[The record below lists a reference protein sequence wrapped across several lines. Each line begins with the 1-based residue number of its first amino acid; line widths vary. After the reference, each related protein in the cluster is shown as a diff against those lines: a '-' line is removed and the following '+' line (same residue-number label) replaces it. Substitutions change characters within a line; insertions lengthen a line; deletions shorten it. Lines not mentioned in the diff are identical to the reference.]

1 MKKKVTKEVIPVY
14 EIIHTTYQC
23 EGCGAETK
31 VPNSI
36 IKCEICDKE
45 ICPKC
50 NRYLDV
56 VKDELTYK
64 DDEGDLYLKSDIDP
78 YFNPY
83 TKVCQECY
91 DKLQSKSDTY
101 KVYLRHI
108 IDEFNENLDKLNDK
122 YIKGEL

>member
-1 MKKKVTKEVIPVY
+1 MKKIVTKEVIPVY
-14 EIIHTTYQC
+14 EITHTTYQC
-23 EGCGAETK
+23 EGCGTETK

-78 YFNPY
+78 YFNTY

-91 DKLQSKSDTY
+91 NKLQSKSDTY

-108 IDEFNENLDKLNDK
+108 IDEFNENLNKLNDK
-122 YIKGEL
+122 YMKGEL